1 MDTKDLIII
10 GGGPAGLTAGL
21 YGARAALNTLLL
33 EHGMPGGQAATTDRI
48 DNYPGFPQGI
58 AGPDLMMQMDEQA
71 RRFGLVVEFAH
82 VNKIDPGQGIFT
94 VQTDNGNINTKALI
108 IATGAESIA
117 LGVPGEKDF
126 LGRGVSYC
134 ATCDGAFFQGKKV
147 AVIGGGDSA
156 LQEGL
161 FLTRFADKVY
171 IIHRRQE
178 LRATKVVQEKALNNE
193 KIEFVLNATVSS
205 VLGNDK
211 VEAVKVMNNR
221 DREEKSITV
230 DGVFV
235 YIGKKPAA
243 DLVREL
249 VSIDEKGYII
259 VDQQMMTSVPGLFA
273 AGDVRQ
279 TPLRQVVTAVGDGAI
294 AAVAAEQYIESLNL

>member
-108 IATGAESIA
+108 IATGAEAIV
-117 LGVPGEKDF
+117 LWVTGENDF
-126 LGRGVSYC
+126 LGRGV
-134 ATCDGAFFQGKKV
+134 
-147 AVIGGGDSA
+147 
-156 LQEGL
+156 
-161 FLTRFADKVY
+161 
-171 IIHRRQE
+171 
-178 LRATKVVQEKALNNE
+178 
-193 KIEFVLNATVSS
+193 
-205 VLGNDK
+205 
-211 VEAVKVMNNR
+211 
-221 DREEKSITV
+221 
-230 DGVFV
+230 
-235 YIGKKPAA
+235 
-243 DLVREL
+243 
-249 VSIDEKGYII
+249 
-259 VDQQMMTSVPGLFA
+259 
-273 AGDVRQ
+273 
-279 TPLRQVVTAVGDGAI
+279 
-294 AAVAAEQYIESLNL
+294 